1 MQHGDTFVNG
11 SDVADSF
18 MDGKP
23 LQPLLMEFYMRCLRD
38 DVASM
43 GSTESRRSIF
53 LTPTISVHFQANRT
67 LVPSSLIILLFTMF
81 YTLHFNQAILD
92 WEATHRRDNTHIP
105 FDDVALL
112 RALECLLP
120 SEEAL
125 LACNTVCRRITSFS
139 TPPMI
144 IYRHFEK
151 FVRLTLNKCTQSRL
165 SHLHTNMYLEQTVTL
180 NLSPFTYYYIFISD
194 SHAHCKLT
202 YSYSLFQIFLPMFHK
217 CHWSVYAINLAL
229 LRIDILDPN
238 PYGPD
243 LPHTVWQDFHKDTV
257 QNDCG
262 KYAFCKLA
270 AIRLATAI
278 QKLRPKA
285 LL

>member
-23 LQPLLMEFYMRCLRD
+23 LQPFLMEFYMRCLRD

-92 WEATHRRDNTHIP
+92 WEATHRRDSTHIP

-112 RALECLLP
+112 RALDCLLP
-120 SEEAL
+120 S
-125 LACNTVCRRITSFS
+125 VRITG
-139 TPPMI
+139 
-144 IYRHFEK
+144 
-151 FVRLTLNKCTQSRL
+151 V
-165 SHLHTNMYLEQTVTL
+165 
-180 NLSPFTYYYIFISD
+180 SD
-194 SHAHCKLT
+194 
-202 YSYSLFQIFLPMFHK
+202 P
-217 CHWSVYAINLAL
+217 
-229 LRIDILDPN
+229 RE
-238 PYGPD
+238 G
-243 LPHTVWQDFHKDTV
+243 
-257 QNDCG
+257 G
-262 KYAFCKLA
+262 GE
-270 AIRLATAI
+270 
-278 QKLRPKA
+278 
-285 LL
+285 